1 MTKFFQGSRGG
12 IYYLDPSNKDKK
24 IYLSSSQ
31 KKSLFDLVDKRNEF
45 GKKISKKSTTKRT
58 NPKLWSKVVA
68 QVKRGSKGGLPGQW
82 SARKAQLAVKI
93 YKQKGGGYSSR
104 RNSNNKLTKWT
115 REDWGT
121 KSGRNSVVGPRATRE
136 RYLPRKAREALSDK
150 EYRQT
155 SLKKRNSKGQYSKQ
169 PKKIAKKVK
178 KYRK

>member
-1 MTKFFQGSRGG
+1 MTKFFEGSRGG
-12 IYYLDPSNKDKK
+12 IYYLDQNDNKV
-24 IYLSSSQ
+24 YLSSSQ
-31 KKSLFDLVDKRNEF
+31 KKHLFDLVEKRNSF
-45 GKKISKKSTTKRT
+45 GKKSKKQRTQRT
-58 NPKLWSKVVA
+58 NPKLWKKIVS

-82 SARKAQLAVKI
+82 SARKAQLAVKL
-93 YKQKGGGYSSR
+93 YKQKGGSYSSR
-104 RNSNNKLTKWT
+104 RSPNNKLTKWT

-136 RYLPRKAREALSDK
+136 RYLPRKARKALSDR

-155 SLKKRNSKGQYSKQ
+155 SRKKKLSKGQYSKQ